1 MIATLAAAAP
11 YDGPVFPQNPFNPCN
26 FGPVGVACNAVK
38 GAIGAGKAVAN
49 FTGGIWDVMTDPVG
63 ALTKAAAAFFS
74 AAAKLMSS
82 STSIEIDQKAT
93 LLVYGSVAAL
103 MLMVGVGVAVKNLGW
118 GLNLANQVW
127 AIPGFGLFVAS
138 LIAVPI
144 ALGLVNE
151 LVDLAVTPFT
161 DIGGGGFNSL
171 FGQVEKISS
180 DNIGAFGPGSGVVA
194 EIITAAVY
202 LIAGVL
208 LWLELVLRA
217 GIILTMLVL
226 YPVFALGFIDP
237 ARSPVGQPAGRARL
251 HRYFDILGA
260 VFIAKWVIA
269 VVLALA
275 GSLVKYGGDKGAL
288 TALGL
293 ILLVVFVPF
302 GILAFLPV
310 AEAAAVASGLS
321 RAATGPLRKLGSTAK
336 TTGKAAAAG

>member
-1 MIATLAAAAP
+1 MTATLTAVP
-11 YDGPVFPQNPFNPCN
+11 MNGPVFPQNPLNPCN
-26 FGPVGVACNAVK
+26 FGPVGAACDAVK

-49 FTGGIWDVMTDPVG
+49 FTGGIWEVMSDPVG

-74 AAAKLMSS
+74 AAAKLMST
-82 STSIEIDQKAT
+82 STTVEIDQKAT

-118 GLNLANQVW
+118 RLNIANQVW

-144 ALGLVNE
+144 ALALVNQ

-161 DIGGGGFNSL
+161 DIGGSGFNSL
-171 FGQVEKISS
+171 FGHVEKIASN
-180 DNIGAFGPGSGVVA
+180 NIGAFGPGSGIVA
-194 EIITAAVY
+194 EMITAAVY
-202 LIAGVL
+202 LVAGVL
-208 LWLELVLRA
+208 LWIELVLRA

-226 YPVFALGFIDP
+226 YPVFALGLIDP
-237 ARSPVGQPAGRARL
+237 ARTPLGQPAGRARL

-275 GSLVKYGGDKGAL
+275 GALVKYGGDKGAL

-302 GILAFLPV
+302 GIFAFLPV
-310 AEAAAVASGLS
+310 AEAAAIASGFS
-321 RAATGPLRKLGSTAK
+321 RAATGPLRKIGSSAK
-336 TTGKAAAAG
+336 ATGKAAAAG